1 MARFFKMEKN
11 CHLGHSMITFKALIE
26 LFGEMGE
33 KTGWSYIRVPP
44 SVAGKLRPGQ
54 KTSFRV
60 KGFLDE
66 HPIEGVALIPMG
78 EGEFIMAVNAGMRK
92 AIRKQRGATLQVR
105 LALDEKPFVICP
117 DLMESLQDEP
127 KALAFFKTLPPG
139 HQRYF
144 SKWIDSAKTEST
156 RVKRIAQAVNALSRS
171 MGFSSM
177 VRALKKEK

>member
-1 MARFFKMEKN
+1 
-11 CHLGHSMITFKALIE
+11 MITFKAVIE
-26 LFGEMGE
+26 QFQDMGE
-33 KTGWSYIRVPP
+33 KTGWRYIRVPAAA
-44 SVAGKLRPGQ
+44 SAKLQPGR

-78 EGEFIMAVNAGMRK
+78 EGEFIIAINAQMRK
-92 AIRKQRGATLQVR
+92 AVRKQKGATLSVR
-105 LALDEKPFVICP
+105 LELDEKPFVICA

-144 SKWIDSAKTEST
+144 SKWIDSAKTEPT

-171 MGFSSM
+171 LGYSGML
-177 VRALKKEK
+177 RALKAEQG